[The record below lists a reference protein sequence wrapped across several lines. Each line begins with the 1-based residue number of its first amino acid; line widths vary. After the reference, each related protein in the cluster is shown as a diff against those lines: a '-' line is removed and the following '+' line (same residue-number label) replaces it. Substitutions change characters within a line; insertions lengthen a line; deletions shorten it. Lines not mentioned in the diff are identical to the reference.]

1 MTKFIGDITHTEK
14 FKNKEGEEKTKY
26 TKVWA
31 LFYNEEKGYY
41 SVNFL
46 GQWLSVFPK
55 REKDTTANFEEE
67 VKKWGKDEIKIE
79 DIPF

>member
-1 MTKFIGDITHTEK
+1 MKYIGDITHSEK
-14 FKNKEGEEKTKY
+14 FTNKDWEEKTKY

-31 LFYNEEKGYY
+31 LFKNEEKGYY

-46 GQWLSVFPK
+46 GQWLNVFQK
-55 REKDTTANFEEE
+55 QENT
-67 VKKWGKDEIKIE
+67 VKTKENIDNSILIE